1 MKKYNSSIKSKF
13 KIFKQM
19 NFKQKINFILVIS
32 GFKYLINKTI
42 YWFLSFF
49 MRNKILVLI
58 LIFVISINSQLYG
71 NNLSVTDRLDIIDVI
86 NKYAHAVD
94 EKDYDLFKTLF
105 IEDVETKFVFDP
117 SFFGGETIIIQ
128 GIDDYMEYIIE
139 SGSLFRSSQ
148 HLIGDSLITAMD
160 SSVKV
165 KSNLNSRGY
174 YKDDINR
181 SVSLWG
187 YYEKYLKKI
196 NGKWKIIRHDFYSL
210 GAEE

>member
-1 MKKYNSSIKSKF
+1 
-13 KIFKQM
+13 
-19 NFKQKINFILVIS
+19 
-32 GFKYLINKTI
+32 
-42 YWFLSFF
+42 
-49 MRNKILVLI
+49 MRTKILVFI
-58 LIFVISINSQLYG
+58 SIFVISINTQLYG
-71 NNLSVTDRLDIIDVI
+71 NDLSTKDRLDIIDVI

-94 EKDYDLFKTLF
+94 EKNYVLFKTLF
-105 IEDVETKFVFDP
+105 FKDVETKFVFDP
-117 SFFGGETIIIQ
+117 SFFGGETIIIK

-148 HLIGDSLITAMD
+148 HLIGNSLITSKGD
-160 SSVKV
+160 TVKV

-187 YYEKYLKKI
+187 YYETYLKKI
-196 NGKWKIIRHDFYSL
+196 EGNWKIVRHDFYSL

>member
-1 MKKYNSSIKSKF
+1 
-13 KIFKQM
+13 
-19 NFKQKINFILVIS
+19 
-32 GFKYLINKTI
+32 
-42 YWFLSFF
+42 
-49 MRNKILVLI
+49 MRNKILVFI
-58 LIFVISINSQLYG
+58 SIFVISINTQLYG
-71 NNLSVTDRLDIIDVI
+71 NDLSTKDRLDIIDVI

-94 EKDYDLFKTLF
+94 EKNYVLF
-105 IEDVETKFVFDP
+105 IALFFKDVETKFVFDP
-117 SFFGGETIIIQ
+117 SFFGGETIIIK

-148 HLIGDSLITAMD
+148 HLIGNSLITSKGD
-160 SSVKV
+160 TVKV

-187 YYEKYLKKI
+187 YYETYLKKI
-196 NGKWKIIRHDFYSL
+196 EGNWKIVRHDFYSL

>member
-1 MKKYNSSIKSKF
+1 MRIKISI
-13 KIFKQM
+13 
-19 NFKQKINFILVIS
+19 
-32 GFKYLINKTI
+32 
-42 YWFLSFF
+42 FL
-49 MRNKILVLI
+49 
-58 LIFVISINSQLYG
+58 LIFVISISSTLYG
-71 NNLSVTDRLDIIDVI
+71 NNLSTFDRLNIIDII

-117 SFFGGETIIIQ
+117 TFFGGETIIIK
-128 GIDDYMEYIIE
+128 GIDDYMEYIKE

-148 HLIGDSLITAMD
+148 HLIGNLLITATD

-187 YYEKYLKKI
+187 YYETYLKKI
-196 NGKWKIIRHDFYSL
+196 DGNWKITRHDFYSL

>member
-1 MKKYNSSIKSKF
+1 MRDKISI
-13 KIFKQM
+13 
-19 NFKQKINFILVIS
+19 
-32 GFKYLINKTI
+32 
-42 YWFLSFF
+42 FL
-49 MRNKILVLI
+49 
-58 LIFVISINSQLYG
+58 LIFVISISSTLYG
-71 NNLSVTDRLDIIDVI
+71 NNLSTFDRLNIIDII

-117 SFFGGETIIIQ
+117 TFFGGETIIIK
-128 GIDDYMEYIIE
+128 GIDDYMEYIKE

-148 HLIGDSLITAMD
+148 HLIGNLLITATD

-181 SVSLWG
+181 SISLWG
-187 YYEKYLKKI
+187 YYETYLKKI
-196 NGKWKIIRHDFYSL
+196 DGNWKITRHDFYSL

>member
-1 MKKYNSSIKSKF
+1 
-13 KIFKQM
+13 
-19 NFKQKINFILVIS
+19 
-32 GFKYLINKTI
+32 
-42 YWFLSFF
+42 

-58 LIFVISINSQLYG
+58 SIFVISINTQLYG
-71 NNLSVTDRLDIIDVI
+71 NDLSAKDRLDIIDII

-94 EKDYDLFKTLF
+94 EKDYVLFKTLF
-105 IEDVETKFVFDP
+105 IKDVETKFVFDP
-117 SFFGGETIIIQ
+117 SFFGGETIIIK

-148 HLIGDSLITAMD
+148 HLIGNSLITSKGD
-160 SSVKV
+160 TVKV

-187 YYEKYLKKI
+187 YYETYLKKMEG
-196 NGKWKIIRHDFYSL
+196 NWKIVRHDFYSL

>member
-1 MKKYNSSIKSKF
+1 
-13 KIFKQM
+13 
-19 NFKQKINFILVIS
+19 
-32 GFKYLINKTI
+32 
-42 YWFLSFF
+42 

-58 LIFVISINSQLYG
+58 SVFVISINTQLYG
-71 NNLSVTDRLDIIDVI
+71 NDLSTKDRLDIIDVI

-94 EKDYDLFKTLF
+94 EKDYVLFKTLF
-105 IEDVETKFVFDP
+105 IKDVETKFVFDP
-117 SFFGGETIIIQ
+117 SFFGGETIIIK

-148 HLIGDSLITAMD
+148 HLIGNSLITSKGD
-160 SSVKV
+160 TVKV

-187 YYEKYLKKI
+187 YYETYLKKI
-196 NGKWKIIRHDFYSL
+196 EGNWKIVRHDFYSL

>member
-1 MKKYNSSIKSKF
+1 
-13 KIFKQM
+13 
-19 NFKQKINFILVIS
+19 
-32 GFKYLINKTI
+32 
-42 YWFLSFF
+42 

-58 LIFVISINSQLYG
+58 SIFVISINTQLYG
-71 NNLSVTDRLDIIDVI
+71 NDLSTKDRLDIIDVI

-94 EKDYDLFKTLF
+94 EKNYVLFKTLF
-105 IEDVETKFVFDP
+105 FKDVETKFVFDP
-117 SFFGGETIIIQ
+117 SFFGGETIIIK

-148 HLIGDSLITAMD
+148 HLIGNSLITSKGD
-160 SSVKV
+160 TVKV

-187 YYEKYLKKI
+187 YYETYLKKMEG
-196 NGKWKIIRHDFYSL
+196 NWKIVRHDFYSL

>member
-1 MKKYNSSIKSKF
+1 MRDKISI
-13 KIFKQM
+13 
-19 NFKQKINFILVIS
+19 
-32 GFKYLINKTI
+32 
-42 YWFLSFF
+42 FL
-49 MRNKILVLI
+49 
-58 LIFVISINSQLYG
+58 LIFVISISSTLYG
-71 NNLSVTDRLDIIDVI
+71 NNLSTFDRLNIIDII

-117 SFFGGETIIIQ
+117 TFFGGETIIIK
-128 GIDDYMEYIIE
+128 GIDDYMEYIKE

-148 HLIGDSLITAMD
+148 HLIGNLLITATD
-160 SSVKV
+160 SYVKV

-187 YYEKYLKKI
+187 YYETYLKKI
-196 NGKWKIIRHDFYSL
+196 DGNWKITRHDFYSL

>member
-1 MKKYNSSIKSKF
+1 
-13 KIFKQM
+13 
-19 NFKQKINFILVIS
+19 
-32 GFKYLINKTI
+32 
-42 YWFLSFF
+42 

-58 LIFVISINSQLYG
+58 SVFVISINTQLYG
-71 NNLSVTDRLDIIDVI
+71 NDLSTKDRLDIIDVI

-94 EKDYDLFKTLF
+94 EKDYVLFKTLF

-117 SFFGGETIIIQ
+117 SFFGGETIIIK

-148 HLIGDSLITAMD
+148 HLIGNSLITSKGD
-160 SSVKV
+160 TVKV

-187 YYEKYLKKI
+187 YYETYLKKMEG
-196 NGKWKIIRHDFYSL
+196 NWKIVRHDFYSL

>member
-1 MKKYNSSIKSKF
+1 
-13 KIFKQM
+13 
-19 NFKQKINFILVIS
+19 
-32 GFKYLINKTI
+32 
-42 YWFLSFF
+42 
-49 MRNKILVLI
+49 MRNKISIFL
-58 LIFVISINSQLYG
+58 LIFVISISSTLYG
-71 NNLSVTDRLDIIDVI
+71 NSLSTFDRLNIIDII

-117 SFFGGETIIIQ
+117 TFFGGETIIIK
-128 GIDDYMEYIIE
+128 GIDDYMEYIKE

-148 HLIGDSLITAMD
+148 HLIGNILITATD

-187 YYEKYLKKI
+187 YYETYLKKI
-196 NGKWKIIRHDFYSL
+196 DGNWKITRHDFYSL

>member
-1 MKKYNSSIKSKF
+1 MP
-13 KIFKQM
+13 
-19 NFKQKINFILVIS
+19 
-32 GFKYLINKTI
+32 
-42 YWFLSFF
+42 
-49 MRNKILVLI
+49 NKISIFL
-58 LIFVISINSQLYG
+58 LIFVISISSTLYG
-71 NNLSVTDRLDIIDVI
+71 NSLSTFDRLNIIDII

-117 SFFGGETIIIQ
+117 TFFGGETIIIK
-128 GIDDYMEYIIE
+128 GIDDYMEYIKE

-148 HLIGDSLITAMD
+148 HLIGNILITATD

-187 YYEKYLKKI
+187 YYETYLKKI
-196 NGKWKIIRHDFYSL
+196 DGNWKITRHDFYSL

>member
-1 MKKYNSSIKSKF
+1 MP
-13 KIFKQM
+13 
-19 NFKQKINFILVIS
+19 
-32 GFKYLINKTI
+32 
-42 YWFLSFF
+42 
-49 MRNKILVLI
+49 NKISIFL
-58 LIFVISINSQLYG
+58 LIFVISISSTLYG
-71 NNLSVTDRLDIIDVI
+71 NNLSTFDRLNIIDII

-117 SFFGGETIIIQ
+117 TFFGGETIIIK
-128 GIDDYMEYIIE
+128 GIDDYMEYIKE

-148 HLIGDSLITAMD
+148 HLIGNLLITATD

-181 SVSLWG
+181 SISLWG
-187 YYEKYLKKI
+187 YYETYLKKI
-196 NGKWKIIRHDFYSL
+196 DGNWKITRHDFYSL

>member
-1 MKKYNSSIKSKF
+1 LNLF
-13 KIFKQM
+13 
-19 NFKQKINFILVIS
+19 
-32 GFKYLINKTI
+32 GP
-42 YWFLSFF
+42 F
-49 MRNKILVLI
+49 MRNKILILI
-58 LIFVISINSQLYG
+58 SIFVISVNSQLYG
-71 NNLSVTDRLDIIDVI
+71 NNLPVKDRLDIIDVI

-105 IEDVETKFVFDP
+105 IKDVETKFVFDP
-117 SFFGGETIIIQ
+117 SFFGGETIIIK

-148 HLIGDSLITAMD
+148 HLIGNSLITAMD
-160 SSVKV
+160 NSVKV

-187 YYEKYLKKI
+187 YYETYLKKI

>member
-1 MKKYNSSIKSKF
+1 
-13 KIFKQM
+13 
-19 NFKQKINFILVIS
+19 
-32 GFKYLINKTI
+32 
-42 YWFLSFF
+42 
-49 MRNKILVLI
+49 MRNKISIFL
-58 LIFVISINSQLYG
+58 LIFVISISSTLYG
-71 NNLSVTDRLDIIDVI
+71 NNLSTFDRLNIIDII

-117 SFFGGETIIIQ
+117 TFFGGETIIIK
-128 GIDDYMEYIIE
+128 GIDDYMEYIKE

-148 HLIGDSLITAMD
+148 HLIGNILITATD

-187 YYEKYLKKI
+187 YYETYLKKI
-196 NGKWKIIRHDFYSL
+196 DGNWKITRHDFYSL

>member
-1 MKKYNSSIKSKF
+1 
-13 KIFKQM
+13 
-19 NFKQKINFILVIS
+19 
-32 GFKYLINKTI
+32 
-42 YWFLSFF
+42 

-58 LIFVISINSQLYG
+58 SVFVISINTQLYG
-71 NNLSVTDRLDIIDVI
+71 NDLSTKDRLDIIDVI

-94 EKDYDLFKTLF
+94 EKDYVLFKTLF
-105 IEDVETKFVFDP
+105 IKDVETKFVFDP
-117 SFFGGETIIIQ
+117 SFFGGETIIIK

-148 HLIGDSLITAMD
+148 HLIGNSLITSKGD
-160 SSVKV
+160 TVKV

-187 YYEKYLKKI
+187 YYETYLKKMEG
-196 NGKWKIIRHDFYSL
+196 NWKIVRHDFYSL

>member
-1 MKKYNSSIKSKF
+1 
-13 KIFKQM
+13 
-19 NFKQKINFILVIS
+19 
-32 GFKYLINKTI
+32 
-42 YWFLSFF
+42 

-58 LIFVISINSQLYG
+58 SVFVISINTQLYG
-71 NNLSVTDRLDIIDVI
+71 DDLSTKDRLDIIDVI

-94 EKDYDLFKTLF
+94 EKDYVLFKTLF
-105 IEDVETKFVFDP
+105 IKDVETKFVFDP
-117 SFFGGETIIIQ
+117 SFFGGETIIIK

-148 HLIGDSLITAMD
+148 HLIGNSLITSKGD
-160 SSVKV
+160 TVKV

-187 YYEKYLKKI
+187 YYETYLKKI

>member
-1 MKKYNSSIKSKF
+1 
-13 KIFKQM
+13 
-19 NFKQKINFILVIS
+19 
-32 GFKYLINKTI
+32 
-42 YWFLSFF
+42 
-49 MRNKILVLI
+49 MRNKILFFI
-58 LIFVISINSQLYG
+58 SIFVISINTQLYG
-71 NNLSVTDRLDIIDVI
+71 NDLSTKDRLDIVDVI

-105 IEDVETKFVFDP
+105 IKDVETKFVFDP
-117 SFFGGETIIIQ
+117 SFFGGETIIIK

-148 HLIGDSLITAMD
+148 HLIGNSLITSKGD
-160 SSVKV
+160 TVKV

-187 YYEKYLKKI
+187 YYETYLKKMEG
-196 NGKWKIIRHDFYSL
+196 NWKIVRHDFYSL

>member
-1 MKKYNSSIKSKF
+1 
-13 KIFKQM
+13 
-19 NFKQKINFILVIS
+19 
-32 GFKYLINKTI
+32 
-42 YWFLSFF
+42 

-58 LIFVISINSQLYG
+58 SVFVISINTQLYG
-71 NNLSVTDRLDIIDVI
+71 DDLSTKDRLDIIDVI

-94 EKDYDLFKTLF
+94 EKDYVLFKTLF

-117 SFFGGETIIIQ
+117 SFFGGETIIIK

-148 HLIGDSLITAMD
+148 HLIGNSLITSKGD
-160 SSVKV
+160 TVKV

-187 YYEKYLKKI
+187 YYETYLKKMEG
-196 NGKWKIIRHDFYSL
+196 NWKIVRHDFYSL

>member
-1 MKKYNSSIKSKF
+1 
-13 KIFKQM
+13 
-19 NFKQKINFILVIS
+19 
-32 GFKYLINKTI
+32 
-42 YWFLSFF
+42 

-58 LIFVISINSQLYG
+58 SIFVISINTQLYG
-71 NNLSVTDRLDIIDVI
+71 NDLSTKDRLDIIDVI

-94 EKDYDLFKTLF
+94 EKDYVLFKTLF
-105 IEDVETKFVFDP
+105 IKDVETKFVFDP
-117 SFFGGETIIIQ
+117 SFFGGETIIIK

-148 HLIGDSLITAMD
+148 HLIGNSLITSKGD
-160 SSVKV
+160 TVKV

-187 YYEKYLKKI
+187 YYETYLKKMEG
-196 NGKWKIIRHDFYSL
+196 NWKIVRHDFYSL

>member
-1 MKKYNSSIKSKF
+1 
-13 KIFKQM
+13 
-19 NFKQKINFILVIS
+19 
-32 GFKYLINKTI
+32 
-42 YWFLSFF
+42 
-49 MRNKILVLI
+49 MRNKILVFI
-58 LIFVISINSQLYG
+58 SIFVISINAQLYG
-71 NNLSVTDRLDIIDVI
+71 NDLSTKDRLDIIDVI

-94 EKDYDLFKTLF
+94 EKNYVLFKTLF
-105 IEDVETKFVFDP
+105 FKDVETKFVFDP
-117 SFFGGETIIIQ
+117 SFFGGETIIIK

-148 HLIGDSLITAMD
+148 HLIGNSLITSKGD
-160 SSVKV
+160 TVKV

-187 YYEKYLKKI
+187 YYETYLKKI
-196 NGKWKIIRHDFYSL
+196 EGNWKIVRHDFYSL

>member
-1 MKKYNSSIKSKF
+1 
-13 KIFKQM
+13 
-19 NFKQKINFILVIS
+19 
-32 GFKYLINKTI
+32 
-42 YWFLSFF
+42 

-58 LIFVISINSQLYG
+58 SVFVISINTQLYG
-71 NNLSVTDRLDIIDVI
+71 NDLSTKDRLDIIDVI

-94 EKDYDLFKTLF
+94 EKNYVLFKTLF
-105 IEDVETKFVFDP
+105 FKDVETKFVFDP
-117 SFFGGETIIIQ
+117 SFFGGETIIIK

-148 HLIGDSLITAMD
+148 HLIGNSLITSKGD
-160 SSVKV
+160 TVKV

-187 YYEKYLKKI
+187 YYETYLKKI
-196 NGKWKIIRHDFYSL
+196 EGNWKIVRHDFYSL

>member
-1 MKKYNSSIKSKF
+1 MRDKISI
-13 KIFKQM
+13 
-19 NFKQKINFILVIS
+19 
-32 GFKYLINKTI
+32 
-42 YWFLSFF
+42 FL
-49 MRNKILVLI
+49 
-58 LIFVISINSQLYG
+58 LIFVISISSTLYG
-71 NNLSVTDRLDIIDVI
+71 NNLSTFDRLNIIDII

-117 SFFGGETIIIQ
+117 TFFGGETIIIK
-128 GIDDYMEYIIE
+128 GIDDYMEYIKE

-148 HLIGDSLITAMD
+148 HLIGNLLITATD

-187 YYEKYLKKI
+187 YYETYLKKI
-196 NGKWKIIRHDFYSL
+196 DGNWKITRHDFYSL

>member
-1 MKKYNSSIKSKF
+1 MP
-13 KIFKQM
+13 
-19 NFKQKINFILVIS
+19 
-32 GFKYLINKTI
+32 
-42 YWFLSFF
+42 
-49 MRNKILVLI
+49 NKISIFL
-58 LIFVISINSQLYG
+58 LIFVISISSTLYG
-71 NNLSVTDRLDIIDVI
+71 NSLSTFDRLNIIDII

-117 SFFGGETIIIQ
+117 TFFGGETIIIK
-128 GIDDYMEYIIE
+128 GIDDYMEYIKE

-148 HLIGDSLITAMD
+148 HLIGNLLITATD

-187 YYEKYLKKI
+187 YYETYLKKI
-196 NGKWKIIRHDFYSL
+196 DGNWKITRHDFYSL

>member
-1 MKKYNSSIKSKF
+1 
-13 KIFKQM
+13 
-19 NFKQKINFILVIS
+19 
-32 GFKYLINKTI
+32 
-42 YWFLSFF
+42 

-58 LIFVISINSQLYG
+58 SVFVISINTQLYG
-71 NNLSVTDRLDIIDVI
+71 DDLSTKDRLDIIDVI

-94 EKDYDLFKTLF
+94 EKNYVLFKTLF
-105 IEDVETKFVFDP
+105 FKDVETKFVFDP
-117 SFFGGETIIIQ
+117 SFFGGETIIIK

-148 HLIGDSLITAMD
+148 HLIGNSLITSKGD
-160 SSVKV
+160 TVKV

-187 YYEKYLKKI
+187 YYETYLKKMEG
-196 NGKWKIIRHDFYSL
+196 NWKIVRHDFYSL

>member
-1 MKKYNSSIKSKF
+1 
-13 KIFKQM
+13 
-19 NFKQKINFILVIS
+19 
-32 GFKYLINKTI
+32 
-42 YWFLSFF
+42 

-58 LIFVISINSQLYG
+58 SVFVISINTQLYG
-71 NNLSVTDRLDIIDVI
+71 NDLSTKDRLDIIDVI

-94 EKDYDLFKTLF
+94 EKNYVLFKTLF
-105 IEDVETKFVFDP
+105 FKDVETKFVFDP
-117 SFFGGETIIIQ
+117 SFFGGETIIIK

-148 HLIGDSLITAMD
+148 HLIGNSLITSKGD
-160 SSVKV
+160 TVKV

-187 YYEKYLKKI
+187 YYETYLKKMEG
-196 NGKWKIIRHDFYSL
+196 NWKIVRHDFYSL

>member
-1 MKKYNSSIKSKF
+1 
-13 KIFKQM
+13 
-19 NFKQKINFILVIS
+19 
-32 GFKYLINKTI
+32 
-42 YWFLSFF
+42 
-49 MRNKILVLI
+49 MRNKISIFL
-58 LIFVISINSQLYG
+58 LIFVISISSTLYG
-71 NNLSVTDRLDIIDVI
+71 NSLSTFDRLNIIDII

-117 SFFGGETIIIQ
+117 TFFGGETIIIK
-128 GIDDYMEYIIE
+128 GIDDYMEYIKE

-148 HLIGDSLITAMD
+148 HLIGNLLITATD

-187 YYEKYLKKI
+187 YYETYLKKI
-196 NGKWKIIRHDFYSL
+196 DGNWKITRHDFYSL

>member
-1 MKKYNSSIKSKF
+1 
-13 KIFKQM
+13 
-19 NFKQKINFILVIS
+19 
-32 GFKYLINKTI
+32 
-42 YWFLSFF
+42 

-58 LIFVISINSQLYG
+58 SVFVISINTQLYG
-71 NNLSVTDRLDIIDVI
+71 DDLSTKDRLDIIDVI

-94 EKDYDLFKTLF
+94 EKDYVLFKTLF
-105 IEDVETKFVFDP
+105 IKDVETKFVFDP
-117 SFFGGETIIIQ
+117 SFFGGETIIIK

-148 HLIGDSLITAMD
+148 HLIGNSLITSKGD
-160 SSVKV
+160 TVKV

-187 YYEKYLKKI
+187 YYETYLKKI
-196 NGKWKIIRHDFYSL
+196 EGNWKIVRHDFYSL